1 MNNKRYNEICSY
13 LKKVTDGTEW
23 MNHVFVVGGCV
34 RDEVMK
40 RPIKD
45 VDLTVDLPNG
55 GIRFSLWLYEKG
67 LTTREPVTLLKH
79 LIDKKL
85 IEFD

>member
-1 MNNKRYNEICSY
+1 MDNKRYNDICSY

-45 VDLTVDLPNG
+45 VDLAVNLPNG
-55 GIRFSLWLYEKG
+55 GIRFSMWLYEKG
-67 LTTREPVTLLKH
+67 LTTREPVTYPTYCIFNHK
-79 LIDKKL
+79 
-85 IEFD
+85 

>member
-1 MNNKRYNEICSY
+1 MNNKRYNGICSY

-45 VDLTVDLPNG
+45 VDLAVD
-55 GIRFSLWLYEKG
+55 F
-67 LTTREPVTLLKH
+67 
-79 LIDKKL
+79 
-85 IEFD
+85 